1 MNKRRF
7 LTFVLLVSLT
17 LVSSPRV
24 AQGSPVPL
32 PVWSRA
38 EASRVEGADAQA
50 QHNVE
55 AATAPAFGKLPLS
68 FVPNAGQT
76 DPAVRFQVHSPVGTL
91 SFTSDEVVLSLP
103 TPVQAT
109 DRSAQRAVPGGV
121 PDPNAGE
128 PPGQRRDTPTVPPAP
143 PTVLRLRFEGAN
155 PAPELTGAERL
166 PGIVN
171 YFIGNDPAKWR
182 TNLPTYAGVA
192 YQELYPGI
200 DLHYD
205 GVEGVLKGTYTVA
218 PGADPSHIRWR
229 YDGATSVSVDEA
241 TGDLLIRLPTGAG
254 ADGEGDI
261 LTERAPVAWQRIDGQ
276 RVPVNA
282 RYTIAGDGSIGFAL
296 GDYDPAHP
304 LTLDPTL
311 IYSTY
316 LGGSGTDMGNGI
328 AVDSAGNVYVTGL
341 TYSTDFPTESPRDGT
356 LDGSEDVFVTK
367 LNAAGSA
374 LLYSTYLGGSG
385 TDEGQGIAVDS
396 AGNAYI
402 TGWTNSTD
410 FPKINPWDNTLGGR
424 DAFVAKLNAAG
435 SDLLYSTYL
444 GGSSIDTGEDIAV
457 DSGDRAYVVG
467 HTFSTDFPTTTVSL
481 QATYGGGTTDAF
493 VAKLSAVG
501 SALLYSTYL
510 GGSDTDEGQGIALND
525 AGNAH
530 VTGWT
535 TSNDFPTA
543 SPLQPSNNGGPHD
556 AFVAKLNA
564 AGSGL
569 LYSTYLGGSGV
580 DTGDGIAVD
589 SSGNTYVTGQVRS
602 TDFPT
607 KSPLQPA
614 HGGGLNDAFVAKLNP
629 TGSTLF
635 YSTYLG
641 GDNSDSGYSI
651 AADDAGNA
659 YVTGFTES
667 TTGPNRFPADELW
680 GTPGGDRYAFVTK
693 LSEFGSALLYS
704 TFLGGGTFEN
714 LQEGH
719 SVAVDD
725 RGDAYVTGWTDSSS
739 FPTES
744 PLYSTLGGGSDA
756 FVTQILHSDIGF
768 RPDPHGYQFRN
779 WGEVN
784 YNDYTM
790 DDMRRMFG
798 DDCVCYMSAGSCSSY
813 RLVASQKNKAW
824 NEVMGGGHC
833 YGMAVTS
840 LRFFKGLEN
849 PFDFQAGTHTTHD
862 LQKSN
867 IRRHIAYYFVEQF
880 VDPANAYI
888 HNSRQNAPS
897 VILDQLHLAM
907 AGNVLDPP
915 ICGLFF
921 GRYGHA
927 VTPYAIQH
935 RGGGVYWIWVYDN
948 NCPDDADRHVIVNA
962 ANNTWSYGTW
972 SGDFT
977 THSILIVPISQNPEH
992 PPCPSGWSSSAYV
1005 GSTLNET
1012 PSAQVWLTGQSHL
1025 LITDAQGRRTGYVSD
1040 QFVNE
1045 IPGARATPVIG
1056 GLDAAIEPVY
1066 SLPLSDTYTIL
1077 MDGQTLTQ
1085 TETVKVAQFGPGY
1098 ATSLDGVTLGPAS
1111 QDQLIIAPD
1120 GTQLAYQP
1128 SGDGEATL
1136 ILALDGASEGNELQ
1150 VEGADIRAGQVVT
1163 LTTDVD
1169 SGQLVFNNAQADG
1182 GEYDLKVRRVSAAGE
1197 QTFIHTGLVIS
1208 ATDTHYL
1215 DYDAWDGSGSMT
1227 LHIDH
1232 GSDGTIDE
1240 TFEVPNMSH
1249 PIYLPL
1255 IFRTYIWGN

>member
-1 MNKRRF
+1 MIKRRF
-7 LTFVLLVSLT
+7 LTCVVLFSLALTSGPSVARGSTLPMSVHDADVVSRIEET
-17 LVSSPRV
+17 SPSARHGV
-24 AQGSPVPL
+24 
-32 PVWSRA
+32 
-38 EASRVEGADAQA
+38 DA
-50 QHNVE
+50 
-55 AATAPAFGKLPLS
+55 AAVQEFGRLPLS

-76 DPAVRFQVHSPVGTL
+76 DPAVRFQVRGLGGTL
-91 SFTSDEVVLSLP
+91 FFTPGEVVLSLP
-103 TPVQAT
+103 A
-109 DRSAQRAVPGGV
+109 SAQVPRSHA
-121 PDPNAGE
+121 PLDMPTDALDPQVDAS
-128 PPGQRRDTPTVPPAP
+128 PGHHRDVPPTLSTP
-143 PTVLRLRFEGAN
+143 PAVLRLRFEGAN
-155 PAPELTGAERL
+155 PAPEVIGADRL

-182 TNLPTYAGVA
+182 TNLPTYAGIV
-192 YQELYPGI
+192 YRELYPGI
-200 DLHYD
+200 DLRYG
-205 GVEGVLKGTYTVA
+205 GVGGALKGTYTVA
-218 PGADPSHIRWR
+218 PGADPSRVRWR
-229 YDGATSVSVDEA
+229 YDGATSVRVDEG
-241 TGDLLIRLPTGAG
+241 TGDLLIQLSAGAG
-254 ADGEGDI
+254 ADGESRT
-261 LTERAPVAWQRIDGQ
+261 LTERAPVAWQSIDGQ
-276 RVPVNA
+276 RASVSV
-282 RYTIAGDGSIGFAL
+282 RYVIGSDGSIGFAV
-296 GDYDPAHP
+296 GDYDLSNP
-304 LTLDPTL
+304 LILDPTL

-316 LGGSGTDMGNGI
+316 LGGSGTDVGNGI
-328 AVDSAGNVYVTGL
+328 EVDSAGNVYITGL
-341 TYSTDFPTESPRDGT
+341 TYSTDFPTESPPYGA
-356 LDGSEDVFVTK
+356 LGGSVDVFVTK

-396 AGNAYI
+396 AGNAYV

-410 FPKINPWDNTLGGR
+410 FPQAPPGGTLNGGR
-424 DAFVAKLNAAG
+424 DAFVAKLDAAG
-435 SDLLYSTYL
+435 SALLYSTYL
-444 GGSSIDTGEDIAV
+444 GGSSIDGGKDIAV
-457 DSGDRAYVVG
+457 DSDDCAYVVG
-467 HTFSTDFPTTTVSL
+467 DTFSTDFPTESPL

-510 GGSDTDEGQGIALND
+510 GGSGTDEGKGIALD
-525 AGNAH
+525 EHGNAH

-535 TSNDFPTA
+535 TSNNFPTA
-543 SPLQPSNNGGPHD
+543 NPLQSSNNGGPHD

-569 LYSTYLGGSGV
+569 LYSTYLGGSDV
-580 DTGDGIAVD
+580 DTGEGIAVD
-589 SSGNTYVTGQVRS
+589 SSGDTYVTGQVRS
-602 TDFPT
+602 TDFPIT
-607 KSPLQPA
+607 RPLQLTY
-614 HGGGLNDAFVAKLNP
+614 GGGLNDAFVAKLNF
-629 TGSTLF
+629 TDSKLSYI

-641 GDNSDSGYSI
+641 GDNSDCGRSI

-680 GTPGGDRYAFVTK
+680 GTLGGDRYAFVTK
-693 LSEFGSALLYS
+693 LNGIGDTVLYS
-704 TFLGGGTFEN
+704 ILLGGGPFEN
-714 LQEGH
+714 LQEGN
-719 SVAVDD
+719 SIAVDD
-725 RGDAYVTGWTDSSS
+725 RDNAYVTGWTDSSS

-756 FVTQILHSDIGF
+756 FVTKILYSDIGF

-813 RLVASQKNKAW
+813 RLVASQKNEAW
-824 NEVMGGGHC
+824 NKAMGGGHC

-849 PFDFQAGTHTTHD
+849 PFDFQAGAHTTHD

-880 VDPANAYI
+880 VDPANTYI
-888 HNSRQNAPS
+888 HNSRQNVPS

-921 GRYGHA
+921 GRSGHA

-948 NCPDDADRHVIVNA
+948 NSPDDADRYVIVNT

-972 SGDFT
+972 SGDST
-977 THSILIVPISQNPEH
+977 NHSILIVPISQNPEH

-1025 LITDAQGRRTGYVSD
+1025 LITDAQGRRIGYVSD

-1045 IPGARATPVIG
+1045 IPGAHATPVIG
-1056 GLDAAIEPVY
+1056 GLDVAMEPVY

-1085 TETVKVAQFGPGY
+1085 TETVKVTQFGPGY
-1098 ATSLDGVTLGPAS
+1098 ATSLDGVTLGPAA

-1163 LTTDVD
+1163 LTADVGN
-1169 SGQLVFNNAQADG
+1169 GQLVFNNAQADG
-1182 GEYDLKVRRVSAAGE
+1182 GEYDLKVRQVSAAGE

-1215 DYDAWDGSGSMT
+1215 DYDAWDGSGPMT

-1232 GSDGTIDE
+1232 GSDGTIDD
-1240 TFEVPNMSH
+1240 TLEVYNQAH
-1249 PIYLPL
+1249 QIYLPL
-1255 IFRTYIWGN
+1255 VLRTYQ